1 MVIAMCRLFSIFRT
15 KPSRKFQPLSQ
26 SDEKISA
33 NFVQIQMMRLGRRTF
48 GFPAQGAF
56 FGGANGNSQRKGF
69 HSGGR
74 LRSGGRLPRPRESK
88 IENGTPMCYTIN
100 ASAAFMKQVQ
110 AAHHKIKQRS

>member
-1 MVIAMCRLFSIFRT
+1 MVIVICRLFSIFRT

-56 FGGANGNSQRKGF
+56 WGANGNSQRKGF

-74 LRSGGRLPRPRESK
+74 LRSGGRLPCPLKAKLKTEPPCA
-88 IENGTPMCYTIN
+88 IL
-100 ASAAFMKQVQ
+100 
-110 AAHHKIKQRS
+110 

>member
-26 SDEKISA
+26 SDEKISV

-56 FGGANGNSQRKGF
+56 WGGKWKFPAE
-69 HSGGR
+69 
-74 LRSGGRLPRPRESK
+74 RLPLGRAFAFRRPPSMPAESK
-88 IENGTPMCYTIN
+88 IENRTPMCYTIN
-100 ASAAFMKQVQ
+100 ASADFMKRVQ